1 MTSARAFD
9 GGFYSPYSETPIY
22 DRLVA
27 ERGRPQIGPMHVPAP
42 DFTGLGHYSR
52 FGDRPALPA
61 LPALPSSNSVSTYGG
76 SSYASGSYPAQT
88 GGYAATSGA
97 YSAVQYGGS
106 PYANAAQSTPG
117 YAPAPA
123 PPAPMPFPAQPNGQ
137 YAAAPQPAQ
146 SGGYPVPQGYR
157 PAPGAPQGYR
167 PAPGAPQQYGGQV
180 PPPRMPGRP
189 DPTGFQD
196 RY

>member
-27 ERGRPQIGPMHVPAP
+27 ERGRPEIGPMHVPVP

-61 LPALPSSNSVSTYGG
+61 LPALPSSYG
-76 SSYASGSYPAQT
+76 SSSAST
-88 GGYAATSGA
+88 GGYAA
-97 YSAVQYGGS
+97 
-106 PYANAAQSTPG
+106 
-117 YAPAPA
+117 
-123 PPAPMPFPAQPNGQ
+123 APMPYSGAPQAPSPAPGNYGAGYVPQGQ
-137 YAAAPQPAQ
+137 YAPTPPQQYAQ
-146 SGGYPVPQGYR
+146 PLPQGYR

-167 PAPGAPQQYGGQV
+167 PAPSPPQQYTGQV
-180 PPPRMPGRP
+180 PPPRAPGRP
-189 DPTGFQD
+189 EPGGFQD

>member
-27 ERGRPQIGPMHVPAP
+27 ERGRPEIGPMHVPVP

-61 LPALPSSNSVSTYGG
+61 LPALPSSYSGSSYGG
-76 SSYASGSYPAQT
+76 SSYSSPSPSAST
-88 GGYAATSGA
+88 GGYAAAPVPYSGA
-97 YSAVQYGGS
+97 QQAPSPAPNGNYGAG
-106 PYANAAQSTPG
+106 YGAQG
-117 YAPAPA
+117 QYAPAP
-123 PPAPMPFPAQPNGQ
+123 PQQYAQPL
-137 YAAAPQPAQ
+137 
-146 SGGYPVPQGYR
+146 PQGYR

-167 PAPGAPQQYGGQV
+167 PAPSPPQQYTGQV
-180 PPPRMPGRP
+180 PPPRIPGRP
-189 DPTGFQD
+189 DPGGFQD

>member
-27 ERGRPQIGPMHVPAP
+27 ERGRPEIGPMHVPAP

-61 LPALPSSNSVSTYGG
+61 LPALPSSYSG
-76 SSYASGSYPAQT
+76 SSYGSSSYSSPSAQSSPT
-88 GGYAATSGA
+88 GGYAAA
-97 YSAVQYGGS
+97 PV
-106 PYANAAQSTPG
+106 PYAGAQQAPSSPPSGNYGAGYAAAPVVPQAH
-117 YAPAPA
+117 YAPAP
-123 PPAPMPFPAQPNGQ
+123 PQQYAQPL
-137 YAAAPQPAQ
+137 
-146 SGGYPVPQGYR
+146 PQGYR

-167 PAPGAPQQYGGQV
+167 PAPPPPQPYTGQV
-180 PPPRMPGRP
+180 PPPRVPGRP
-189 DPTGFQD
+189 EPSGFQD